1 LRVVFANQDGGLRTK
16 CLPTTAIAPMVQ
28 CMITQD
34 FDVIVIGAGMAGS
47 TAAAHLAPH
56 KRVALVEAEEAP
68 GYHTTG
74 RSAATWILNYGPP
87 DVRVLNGLSKPF
99 LDNPPPGFA
108 EHPLTRPRPVLT
120 LAPEDQRDDLARMIE
135 TGIDMRPIAVD
146 AVRAMVP
153 ALRQD
158 YLAAAAIEDAA
169 DLDVAAIQQ
178 GFLRQL
184 RAAGGVLALRARAG
198 RIERTAGQ
206 WAVETSSGTTFRAPV
221 VVNASGA
228 WGDEVATIAGVHPIG
243 LIPCR
248 RTGAIIDPAPF
259 MPEDWPMLM
268 DAAGTWYARPE
279 ARTKLMVSPADE
291 TPMEAHDVQP
301 DELDIAIGIDRMQ
314 QGLDIE
320 VRRVE
325 RAWAGLR
332 TFTPDHSLAFG
343 WDARETGF
351 FWCVGQGGYGIQT
364 SPAAGQLVADLVLGR
379 DPGAAGAIVEA
390 IDPRRFATT

>member
-1 LRVVFANQDGGLRTK
+1 MAQE
-16 CLPTTAIAPMVQ
+16 
-28 CMITQD
+28 

-56 KRVALVEAEEAP
+56 KRVALVEAEDVP

-87 DVRVLNGLSKPF
+87 DVRVLNGLSLPF
-99 LDNPPPGFA
+99 LQNPPPGFA
-108 EHPLTRPRPVLT
+108 DHALTRPRAVLT
-120 LAPEDQRDDLARMIE
+120 VAPEDQRE
-135 TGIDMRPIAVD
+135 TLDIMMATSIGLRPIAV
-146 AVRAMVP
+146 AEACALVP
-153 ALRQD
+153 ALRSD
-158 YLAAAAIEDAA
+158 YATAAAIEDAA

-178 GFLRQL
+178 GFLRML
-184 RAAGGVLALRARAG
+184 RAEGGVLALRARAG
-198 RIERTAGQ
+198 RIERKAGR
-206 WAVETSSGTTFRAPV
+206 WEVDTSSGTAFRAPV
-221 VVNASGA
+221 VINASGS
-228 WGDEVATIAGVHPIG
+228 WGDEVAAIAGLAPIG

-259 MPEDWPMLM
+259 QPEDWPMVM
-268 DAAGTWYARPE
+268 DAAGTWYVRTE
-279 ARTKLMVSPADE
+279 ARTKLMVSPADA
-291 TPMEAHDVQP
+291 TPMHPHDVQP

-314 QGLDIE
+314 QALDIE

-343 WDARETGF
+343 WDAKAAGF

-364 SPAAGQLVADLVLGR
+364 SPAAGRLVADLVLGR
-379 DPGAAGAIVEA
+379 DPGEAGSIVA
-390 IDPRRFATT
+390 TIDPKRFAVS

>member
-1 LRVVFANQDGGLRTK
+1 MA
-16 CLPTTAIAPMVQ
+16 
-28 CMITQD
+28 QD
-34 FDVIVIGAGMAGS
+34 FDIIVIGAGMAGS
-47 TAAAHLAPH
+47 TAAAQIGPH
-56 KRVALVEAEEAP
+56 ARVALIEAEEAP

-108 EHPLTRPRPVLT
+108 EHALTRPRAVLT
-120 LAPEDQRDDLARMIE
+120 VAPEDQRATLAQMME
-135 TGIDMRPIAVD
+135 TSIGMRPIAVD
-146 AVRAMVP
+146 AARALLP
-153 ALRQD
+153 ALRPD

-178 GFLRQL
+178 GFLRML

-198 RIERTAGQ
+198 RIERKAGL
-206 WAVETSSGTTFRAPV
+206 WEVDTSSGGVFRAPV
-221 VVNASGA
+221 VINASGS
-228 WGDEVATIAGVHPIG
+228 WGDEVAAIAGVAPLG
-243 LIPCR
+243 LVPCR

-259 MPEDWPMLM
+259 QPEDWPMVM
-268 DAAGTWYARPE
+268 DAAGTWYARTE

-291 TPMEAHDVQP
+291 TPMHPHDVQP
-301 DELDIAIGIDRMQ
+301 DELDVAIGIDRMQ
-314 QGLDIE
+314 QALEIE

-343 WDARETGF
+343 WDATAEGF

-364 SPAAGQLVADLVLGR
+364 SPAAGRLVADLVLGR
-379 DPGAAGAIVEA
+379 DPGEAGSIVA
-390 IDPRRFATT
+390 LIDPKRFARA